1 MKNTIISYAAAALLL
16 AGCNEAD
23 FLNTTPQGVINDKA
37 IDIEMLATSAY
48 AALGGPQGQSW
59 SVWLTPTT
67 NWSYGDVRSDNA
79 LKGGGSVGDCGEIH
93 RIETCDV
100 DATVGNLD
108 AKWYHLYC
116 SVQRCNSALKLLN
129 AVSEQEF
136 PARRSRIGEM
146 KMLRAHYYFEL
157 SRLYNKIPYF
167 DEHVEIDDYP
177 KISNDVYT
185 RDQIL
190 GMIADELDAAAGLL
204 PERQDEIGR
213 VDRYAA
219 WAYEAKVK
227 LYRAYKQDEETHAV
241 TEIDRKLLGEVVVL
255 CDKVLDNPRFDLLQD
270 FQQLDLV
277 EYENGCESIFTV
289 QYSMNDGTV
298 DAGRINWSNL
308 LNAPPIPYNGDGF
321 FLPSQNLINAY
332 QTDAEGLPLFDTFDA
347 HDYDIIEF
355 DIAGKAVNTQVE
367 SNVDPRLDFVVGRP
381 NIRWK
386 TYTDRPCQA
395 SWVRDAGT
403 YGYHCSKRHFVSPES
418 KDLYGGWPWGA
429 SQLNWR
435 IIRTADVMLWKA
447 EALIEQNVDLGTARE
462 LINAIR
468 ERARGSAWVRDFDDP
483 EKYAAHYKIESYP
496 AVGWTQEYARKALR
510 FESRLEKA
518 MEGERFF
525 DLVRWGI
532 ADEVMNRYFETEK
545 KHRVYYGNSS
555 FRSGRDEYFPISN
568 AQYNFSEGRYVQN
581 PGYGTFR

>member
-1 MKNTIISYAAAALLL
+1 MKNTLISFATAALLL

-23 FLNTTPQGVINDKA
+23 FLDTKPQGVINDKA
-37 IDIEMLATSAY
+37 IDIEMLTTAAY
-48 AALGGPQGQSW
+48 AALGGPEGQSW

-67 NWSYGDVRSDNA
+67 NWSYGDVRADNA
-79 LKGGGSVGDCGEIH
+79 LKGGGGVGDCGEIH
-93 RIETCDV
+93 RIEICDV
-100 DATVGNLD
+100 DATNGNLD
-108 AKWYHLYC
+108 GKWYHLYC

-129 AVSEQEF
+129 GVSEQEF
-136 PARRSRIGEM
+136 PARNIRIGEM
-146 KMLRAHYYFEL
+146 RMLRAHYYFEL
-157 SRLYNKIPYF
+157 SRMYNKIPYF
-167 DEHVEIDDYP
+167 DENVDIENYT

-185 RDQIL
+185 RDEIL
-190 GMIADELDAAAGLL
+190 GMIAEEFAAAAALL
-204 PERQDEIGR
+204 PEQQAQIGR

-219 WAYEAKVK
+219 LAYEAKVK
-227 LYRAYKQDEETHAV
+227 LYRAYRQDEETHAV
-241 TEIDRKLLGEVVVL
+241 TEIDKKLLGEVVTL
-255 CDKVLDNPRFDLLQD
+255 CDEVLGNNRFDLLDD

-277 EYENGCESIFTV
+277 EFENGCESIFTV
-289 QYSMNDGTV
+289 QYSMNDGTI

-308 LNAPPIPYNGDGF
+308 LNAPQGPYNGDGF

-332 QTDAEGLPLFDTFDA
+332 QTDADGLPLFDTFDTQ
-347 HDYDIIEF
+347 DYDVITF
-355 DIAGKAVNTQVE
+355 DGDGKAVNTQVD

-386 TYTDRPCQA
+386 TYEERPCQA
-395 SWVRDAGT
+395 TWVRDAGT

-447 EALIEQNVDLGTARE
+447 EALIEQGIDLETART

-468 ERARGSAWVRDFDDP
+468 KRAERSAWVRDFENP
-483 EKYAAHYKIESYP
+483 EAYAANYKIGIYP
-496 AVGWTQEYARKALR
+496 ATGWTQEYARKALR

-532 ADEVMNRYFETEK
+532 AEPVMNRYFETEK
-545 KHRVYYGNSS
+545 EHRIYYANANFS
-555 FRSGRDEYFPISN
+555 RGRDEYFPISN
-568 AQYNFSEGRYVQN
+568 AQYNFSEGLYVQN
-581 PGYGTFR
+581 PGYGTFK